1 MEDAGHGGGDPSP
14 SLSETRGRESARSST
29 PSPRSAWRSRW
40 PRARSRSTSRWR
52 RVSCS
57 TRCRVAVD
65 PILLVGAGLLGLCLG
80 SFLNVCILRLAK
92 EDKKQRSLFRPP
104 STCPRCG
111 RRIAWRDNIPVVSW
125 LLLRGRCRWCG
136 QPISAQ
142 YPIIEAVVAVLW
154 VAALLAYGPT
164 ARFVE
169 AAVLGTILLG
179 IAITDARHY
188 LIPDEY
194 NWTGL
199 VLGLGLSLTA
209 GVPGFIEGVL
219 GAATGFALL
228 YAVGLV
234 GGWVFK
240 EEAMGG
246 GDIKM
251 MAMEGA
257 FVGWKGVLLTVFAA
271 SVFGSLV
278 YVPLLLRGRKRHVP
292 FGVFLGM
299 GAAVAFV
306 FGPTIYD
313 LYGRFLGAG

>member
-1 MEDAGHGGGDPSP
+1 M
-14 SLSETRGRESARSST
+14 
-29 PSPRSAWRSRW
+29 
-40 PRARSRSTSRWR
+40 
-52 RVSCS
+52 V
-57 TRCRVAVD
+57 VD
-65 PILLVGAGLLGLCLG
+65 PILLVGAGLLGLCVG

-92 EDKKQRSLFRPP
+92 EDKKQRSLFHPP
-104 STCPRCG
+104 STCPSCRH
-111 RRIAWRDNIPVVSW
+111 RIGWRDNVPVVSW
-125 LLLRGRCRWCG
+125 LVLRGRCRWCG
-136 QPISAQ
+136 QPISMQ

-154 VAALLAYGPT
+154 IAAMLAYGPT

-251 MAMEGA
+251 MAMVGA
-257 FVGWKGVLLTVFAA
+257 FVGWKGVLLTIFAGA
-271 SVFGSLV
+271 LFGSLV
-278 YVPLLLRGRKRHVP
+278 YVPLLALGKRKRHVP
-292 FGVFLGM
+292 FGVFLAM

-313 LYGRFLGAG
+313 WYRRFLGAA

>member
-1 MEDAGHGGGDPSP
+1 M
-14 SLSETRGRESARSST
+14 
-29 PSPRSAWRSRW
+29 
-40 PRARSRSTSRWR
+40 
-52 RVSCS
+52 
-57 TRCRVAVD
+57 
-65 PILLVGAGLLGLCLG
+65 
-80 SFLNVCILRLAK
+80 
-92 EDKKQRSLFRPP
+92 
-104 STCPRCG
+104 
-111 RRIAWRDNIPVVSW
+111 
-125 LLLRGRCRWCG
+125 
-136 QPISAQ
+136 Q

-154 VAALLAYGPT
+154 IAAMLAYGPT
-164 ARFVE
+164 ARFVD
-169 AAVLGTILLG
+169 AVVLGTILLG

-251 MAMEGA
+251 MAMVGA
-257 FVGWKGVLLTVFAA
+257 FVGWKGVLLTIFAGA
-271 SVFGSLV
+271 LFGSLV
-278 YVPLLLRGRKRHVP
+278 YVPLLVLGKRKRHVP
-292 FGVFLGM
+292 FGVFLAM

-306 FGPTIYD
+306 FGPAIYD
-313 LYGRFLGAG
+313 WYRRFLGAA